1 MIRDN
6 TADMDLDRMTQDII
20 DPKNT
25 PEDPAN
31 EAGKA
36 TTKNTEKSTD
46 KGADKLYQIA
56 EKYAEDFSLFPDIE
70 DDTIYKHVKGLVSDK
85 DCQRLRE
92 ELRNLD
98 IDNYIAR
105 AVTPSENSN
114 RMSAKTVVKSLAHKI
129 LAETEDG
136 PLYIAEVELDFGQQM
151 RRIGFVCQNR
161 EHNNGAWLPKHHHLA
176 AQQVRNFA
184 KHSIPVVTLI
194 DTPGADA
201 GEDANAHNQAHSISH
216 FITEMSNLDVP
227 SLGIIWGAGY
237 SGGAIPLATTNLLLS
252 VRDGIFNTI
261 QPQGLASIARKYNL
275 SWQEC
280 AKFVGVSAY
289 ELQETGVI
297 DGIIDYLSTEH
308 NDKQS
313 NLLKAIVSGIQ
324 SIESGAADF
333 ARDNPYLMD
342 HYQRSVSRFLSP
354 SDKLNKL
361 QSQSSLY
368 LANNPT
374 EHVNIFGLTYR
385 FLRYLTLRCRIHSKT
400 LENYGRLA
408 EKEIPQ
414 GELNLRLEQ
423 AAQRKFQNW
432 MQAPEKIVYDDTLHK
447 SWKNFWSKF
456 EDRDG
461 ERNTIFKMFLGQPK
475 DNYLK
480 AKQELCFNLGLYLF
494 NRWKADA
501 NKNFQGLIAY
511 MEDYK
516 QNRFLLRSDDILDP
530 AAIAEFIFKNEHP
543 LASLVLTKIGH
554 DSQQKITTAMQK
566 EQNKGQL
573 NQLLAAALNKV
584 LRGEAISDEICAE
597 LKLSAKTQAL
607 ANSLANVT
615 IEANRR
621 ILEEAL
627 APYIQFKQENIQN
640 PEHPDITI
648 LDAILH
654 DELRADFTV
663 VCRNMLVFGE
673 LYDHIIHNLPN
684 VAKEAN
690 VDRALSRDSV
700 RSLLLTSLAQA
711 TKGDSYTA
719 LERES
724 FDHWLTYFSKS
735 NQRGNFLKS
744 VEEWKKLAFPQLSD
758 TLFVII
764 TFFFEKLLHEY
775 QAAEQEGKSY
785 NGRINPVSI
794 GRRKDFW
801 NRLTMAYHD
810 LLIQR
815 VLEEVKIEKKTSSG
829 AIVDKFFTNF
839 KEINANLLSSDPVH
853 FPGFRSSIE
862 QALNKNITPCGVVT
876 GIGSLNIDGEAKRV
890 GALISNLD
898 FQAGA
903 FDMASA
909 EKFCKLLVECARK
922 KLPVV
927 CFMSSGGMQT
937 KEGAAALFSMAIIN
951 DRITRFVRDND
962 LPIIVFGFGDCT
974 GGVQASFVTHPMVQ
988 TYYFSGTNMPFAG
1001 QIVVPSYLP
1010 STATLSNY
1018 LSISPD
1024 SMDGLVKHPFFD
1036 DLDNRLKAIDP
1047 NIPIARY
1054 SVNDVLSGVLKGF
1067 VVAQRM
1073 APELGSAEA
1082 DGNPEKEKIFA
1093 PINKVMIHA
1102 RGCTAAKLIKKAQDN
1117 NIQVVLVQSD
1127 PDMTSVA
1134 VDMLNENDRVVCIG
1148 GNTPD
1153 ESYLNAKSV
1162 IRIAQHEQVDA
1173 LHPGIGFLS
1182 ESSQFA
1188 ALCGNYDINFI
1199 GPAVSSMETMGNKS
1213 NAINTAMAAEV
1224 PVVPGSHGI
1233 LTSSANTASVAEE
1246 IGYPVLLKAVH
1257 GGGGKGIQVVE
1268 RPEQIHT
1275 LFHQISTEAKAA
1287 FGNGDV
1293 YLEKYVT
1300 SLRHIE
1306 VQILRDRFGNTKVLG
1321 LRDCSVQRNNQK
1333 VFEES
1338 GSTMLPKALEKAVY
1352 DYAEKLSNAV
1362 DYVGAGTV
1370 EFIYNLDADA
1380 IYFMEMNT
1388 RLQVEHPVTEVVS
1401 GIDIVSAQFDIAQGK
1416 SIEDLTPVENGYA
1429 IEVRVTAEK
1438 AIHKNGVIDFAPFP
1452 GTINECEL
1460 PEEDYVEIIT
1470 SAGAGK
1476 QVSPFYDSMIV
1487 QIICH
1492 GKDRDDT
1499 IAKLREYLERVRIT
1513 GVCTNITLL
1522 KRILDDTVFQLGDY
1536 DTTYLPQFL
1545 ARTDGDDLIATMES
1559 SAELHSNQVD
1569 SKALMIEGSDELKV
1583 FSPSTSIFYGSSS
1596 PSEPPFAKEGDIVS
1610 IDQTLCLM
1618 EAMKMYSPL
1627 TLSHLNSE
1635 GNELYSAKKRYCIT
1649 RVLNSDG
1656 QQVNQGD
1663 LLFVVKPITTD
1674 Q

>member
-1 MIRDN
+1 
-6 TADMDLDRMTQDII
+6 MTQAII
-20 DPKNT
+20 DQKVIQQ
-25 PEDPAN
+25 D
-31 EAGKA
+31 A
-36 TTKNTEKSTD
+36 TED
-46 KGADKLYQIA
+46 KGIDKLYQIA
-56 EKYAEDFSLFPDIE
+56 EQLSEDFSLFPNIE
-70 DDTIYKHVKGLVSDK
+70 DDTIYKHVQGLVSDN
-85 DCQRLRE
+85 DCQRIRE

-98 IDNYIAR
+98 IDNYIER
-105 AVTPSENSN
+105 VVSPSENSG
-114 RMSAKTVVKSLAHKI
+114 RMSAKTVVKDLAHKI
-129 LAETEDG
+129 LTEVDEG
-136 PLYIAEVELDFGQQM
+136 PLYVAEVELDFGSFF
-151 RRIGFVCQNR
+151 RRIGFICQNR
-161 EHNNGAWLPKHHHLA
+161 EHNNGAWLPRHHHLA
-176 AQQVRNFA
+176 AQQMRNFA
-184 KHSIPVVTLI
+184 KHSIPVITLI

-201 GEDANAHNQAHSISH
+201 GEEANANNQAHSISH
-216 FITEMSNLDVP
+216 LITEMANLDVP

-237 SGGAIPLATTNLLLS
+237 SGGAIPLATANLLLS

-289 ELQETGVI
+289 ELQEIGVI
-297 DGIIDYLSTEH
+297 DGVIDYAPSDESE
-308 NDKQS
+308 KQY
-313 NLLKAIVSGIQ
+313 NLLKAIISGVQ
-324 SIESGAADF
+324 SIEEGAADF
-333 ARDNPYLMD
+333 ARNNPYLMA
-342 HYQRSVSRFLSP
+342 HYQRSVTRFLSP
-354 SDKLNKL
+354 SDKLDEMQK
-361 QSQSSLY
+361 QSSFF
-368 LANNPT
+368 LAKNPT
-374 EHVNIFGLTYR
+374 EHVNLFGLTYR
-385 FLRYLTLRCRIHSKT
+385 YLRYLTLRRRIHSNT

-414 GELNLRLEQ
+414 GELSQRLEK

-461 ERNTIFKMFLGQPK
+461 ERNTIFKMFLGEPK

-501 NKNFQGLIAY
+501 NKNFQGLMAY

-530 AAIAEFIFKNEHP
+530 AAIAEFIFKNDHP
-543 LASLVLTKIGH
+543 LATLVLETVSH
-554 DSQQKITTAMQK
+554 ESQQKITAAMQK
-566 EQNKGQL
+566 EQHKGEL
-573 NQLLAAALNKV
+573 NQLIAAALNKV
-584 LRGEAISDEICAE
+584 LRDETINEDICAQ
-597 LKLSAKTQAL
+597 LKLSDKTQAL
-607 ANSLANVT
+607 ANSLANVSV
-615 IEANRR
+615 EANRR
-621 ILEEAL
+621 IFEEAL

-654 DELRADFTV
+654 DELRNDFTQ
-663 VCRNMLVFGE
+663 VCQNMLVFGE
-673 LYDHIIHNLPN
+673 LYDHIILNLPT

-690 VDRALSRDSV
+690 VDRALDRESV

-711 TKGDSYTA
+711 TEGDSYTPQ
-719 LERES
+719 ERES
-724 FDHWLTYFSKS
+724 FDHWLSYFSKS

-775 QAAEQEGKSY
+775 QEAEQEGKAY

-815 VLEEVKIEKKTSSG
+815 VLEDVKREKKTS
-829 AIVDKFFTNF
+829 APALIEKFFTDFEEVNS
-839 KEINANLLSSDPVH
+839 NLLSSDPVH

-862 QALNKNITPCGVVT
+862 QALNNGITPCGVVT
-876 GIGSLNIDGEAKRV
+876 GFGNLSIDGEEKRV

-909 EKFCKLLVECARK
+909 EKFCKLLVECSRQQ
-922 KLPVV
+922 LPVV

-937 KEGAAALFSMAIIN
+937 KEGAAALFSMAIVN

-962 LPIIVFGFGDCT
+962 LPIIIFGFGDCT
-974 GGVQASFVTHPMVQ
+974 GGAQASFVTHPMVQ
-988 TYYFSGTNMPFAG
+988 TYYLSGTNMPFAG

-1036 DLDNRLKAIDP
+1036 DIDDRLKAIDP
-1047 NIPIARY
+1047 SIPVARY
-1054 SVNDVLSGVLKGF
+1054 SVNDVLSRILKGL

-1073 APELGSAEA
+1073 APDMGLADTSSSASK
-1082 DGNPEKEKIFA
+1082 DKKFA
-1093 PINKVMIHA
+1093 PIKKVMIHA
-1102 RGCTAAKLIKKAQDN
+1102 RGCTAAKLIRKAQDN
-1117 NIQVVLVQSD
+1117 DIQVVLVQSD
-1127 PDMTSVA
+1127 PDMNSVA
-1134 VDMLNENDRVVCIG
+1134 VDMLGPQDRVVCIG

-1162 IRIAQHEQVDA
+1162 IRIAQHEKVDA

-1188 ALCGNYDINFI
+1188 ALCGNYNINFV
-1199 GPAVSSMETMGNKS
+1199 GPSVSSMETMGNKS
-1213 NAINTAMAAEV
+1213 NAINTAMSASV

-1233 LTSSANTASVAEE
+1233 LTSSANTASVAQE

-1306 VQILRDRFGNTKVLG
+1306 VQILRDSHGNTKILG

-1338 GSTMLPKALEKAVY
+1338 GSTMLPRILEQAVY
-1352 DYAEKLSNAV
+1352 DYAEKLSDAV
-1362 DYVGAGTV
+1362 EYVGAGTV

-1388 RLQVEHPVTEVVS
+1388 RLQVEHPVTELVS

-1416 SIEDLTPVENGYA
+1416 SIKDLKPKQKGYA
-1429 IEVRVTAEK
+1429 IEVRIAAEK
-1438 AIHKNGVIDFAPFP
+1438 AVYKDGAIDFAPFP
-1452 GTINECEL
+1452 GTIDECVF
-1460 PEEDYVEIIT
+1460 PEEDHIELIT
-1470 SAGAGK
+1470 TAGAGK

-1487 QIICH
+1487 QVICY

-1499 IAKLREYLERVRIT
+1499 IAKLREYLNRCRIT

-1522 KRILDDTVFQLGDY
+1522 KRILDDKIFQLGDY

-1559 SAELHSNQVD
+1559 SAELKNNQVD
-1569 SKALMIEGSDELKV
+1569 AKALMIEGSDELKV
-1583 FSPSTSIFYGSSS
+1583 FSPSTSIFYGSAS
-1596 PSEPPFAKEGDIVS
+1596 PTEPDFAKEGDIVT

-1618 EAMKMYSPL
+1618 EAMKMFTPL
-1627 TLSHLNSE
+1627 SLSHLNTE
-1635 GNELYSAKKRYCIT
+1635 TNQLYPASKRYRIT
-1649 RVLNSDG
+1649 RILNSDG

-1663 LLFVVKPITTD
+1663 LLFVIKPASND
-1674 Q
+1674 A

>member
-1 MIRDN
+1 
-6 TADMDLDRMTQDII
+6 MTQVII
-20 DPKNT
+20 DKKDKPL
-25 PEDPAN
+25 
-31 EAGKA
+31 A
-36 TTKNTEKSTD
+36 TGDNISI
-46 KGADKLYQIA
+46 DKLYQVA
-56 EKYAEDFSLFPDIE
+56 EKLAEDFSLFPNI
-70 DDTIYKHVKGLVSDK
+70 DDDSIYNRVQGLVGNK
-85 DCQRLRE
+85 ECQRERKA
-92 ELRNLD
+92 LRNLD
-98 IDNYIAR
+98 IDNYIER
-105 AVTPSENSN
+105 VVSPSENN
-114 RMSAKTVVKSLAHKI
+114 ARMSAKSIVMTLAHDI
-129 LAETEDG
+129 IAEFDEG
-136 PLYIAEVELDFGQQM
+136 ALYVAEVELDFGSFY
-151 RRIGFVCQNR
+151 RRIGFICQNR
-161 EHNNGAWLPKHHHLA
+161 EHNNGAWLPKHHQLA
-176 AQQVRNFA
+176 AQHVRNFA

-201 GEDANAHNQAHSISH
+201 GEEANANNQAHSISH
-216 FITEMSNLDVP
+216 FITEMANLDVP
-227 SLGIIWGAGY
+227 SLAIIWGAGY
-237 SGGAIPLATTNLLLS
+237 SGGAIPLATANLLLS

-289 ELQETGVI
+289 ELQHIGVI
-297 DGIIDYLSTEH
+297 DGIIDYVPSDGI
-308 NDKQS
+308 DKQG
-313 NLLKAIVSGIQ
+313 NLLQAIVSGIR
-324 SIESGAADF
+324 SIEVGATEF
-333 ARDNPYLMD
+333 ARHNPYIME
-342 HYQRSVSRFLSP
+342 HYQRSVTRFLSP
-354 SDKLNKL
+354 SEKLDEM
-361 QSQSSLY
+361 QRQSSFH

-374 EHVNIFGLTYR
+374 EHSNIFGITYR
-385 FLRYLTLRCRIHSKT
+385 YLRYLTLRRRIHSKT

-408 EKEIPQ
+408 EKEIPT
-414 GELNLRLEQ
+414 GELSQRLEK

-447 SWKNFWSKF
+447 SWKNFWTKF
-456 EDRDG
+456 EDRDE
-461 ERNTIFKMFLGQPK
+461 ERNTIFKMFLGEPK

-480 AKQELCFNLGLYLF
+480 AKQELCFKLGLYLF

-501 NKNFQGLIAY
+501 TKNFQGLMTY
-511 MEDYK
+511 LEDYK
-516 QNRFLLRSDDILDP
+516 QNRFLLRADDILD
-530 AAIAEFIFKNEHP
+530 ASSIAEFIFKNEHP
-543 LASLVLTKIGH
+543 LAGLVLEKVSH
-554 DSQQKITTAMQK
+554 ESQQKITSAMK
-566 EQNKGQL
+566 REQSKGQL
-573 NQLLAAALNKV
+573 NQLIAAALNKV
-584 LRGEAISDEICAE
+584 LRDEPIAEDICAQ
-597 LKLSAKTQAL
+597 LKLSDKTQAL

-615 IEANRR
+615 VEANRR
-621 ILEEAL
+621 IFEEAL

-640 PEHPDITI
+640 PAHPDITI

-654 DELRADFTV
+654 DELRGDFIQ
-663 VCRNMLVFGE
+663 VCQNMLVFGE
-673 LYDHIIHNLPN
+673 LYDHIIHNLPT

-690 VDRALSRDSV
+690 IDRALSQDSV

-711 TKGDSYTA
+711 TEGDSYTPQ
-719 LERES
+719 ERES
-724 FDHWLTYFSKS
+724 FDHWLNYFSQS

-775 QAAEQEGKSY
+775 QAAEQDGKSY
-785 NGRINPVSI
+785 SGRINPVSI

-815 VLEEVKIEKKTSSG
+815 VLEDVKREKKTM
-829 AIVDKFFTNF
+829 APVLIEKFFSDF
-839 KEINANLLSSDPVH
+839 EEINSNLLSADPVN

-862 QALNKNITPCGVVT
+862 QALNNGITPCGVVT
-876 GIGSLNIDGEAKRV
+876 GFGNLSIDGEEKRV
-890 GALISNLD
+890 GALVSNLD

-909 EKFCKLLVECARK
+909 EKFCKLLVECSRQQ
-922 KLPVV
+922 LPVV
-927 CFMSSGGMQT
+927 CFISSGGMQT
-937 KEGAAALFSMAIIN
+937 KEGAAALFSMAIVN

-974 GGVQASFVTHPMVQ
+974 GGAQASFVTHPMVQ

-1018 LSISPD
+1018 LSTSQD
-1024 SMDGLVKHPFFD
+1024 SMDGLVKHPCFD
-1036 DLDNRLKAIDP
+1036 DIDDRLKAIDP
-1047 NIPIARY
+1047 SIPVARY
-1054 SVNDVLSGVLKGF
+1054 SVNDVLSRILKGL

-1073 APELGSAEA
+1073 GPDTGLLDTTTGA
-1082 DGNPEKEKIFA
+1082 NKEKLFG
-1093 PINKVMIHA
+1093 PIKTVMVHA
-1102 RGCTAAKLIKKAQDN
+1102 RGCIAAKLIKKAQDN
-1117 NIQVVLVQSD
+1117 NINVVLVQSD

-1134 VDMLNENDRVVCIG
+1134 VDMLGPNDRVVCIG

-1188 ALCGNYDINFI
+1188 ALCANYDINFV
-1199 GPAVSSMETMGNKS
+1199 GPSVSSMETMGNKS
-1213 NAINTAMAAEV
+1213 NAINTAIAAQV

-1233 LTSSANTASVAEE
+1233 LTSSANTASVAED

-1268 RPEQIHT
+1268 RPEQIHE

-1306 VQILRDRFGNTKVLG
+1306 VQVLRDRFGNTKILG

-1338 GSTMLPKALEKAVY
+1338 GSTMLPKELEQAVY
-1352 DYAEKLSNAV
+1352 DYAEKLSDAV

-1416 SIEDLTPVENGYA
+1416 SIADLKPVQNGYA

-1438 AIHKNGVIDFAPFP
+1438 AIRKGDLIDFAPFP
-1452 GTINECEL
+1452 GTINECVL
-1460 PEEDYVEIIT
+1460 PEYDHIQLIT
-1470 SAGAGK
+1470 SAGPGK

-1487 QIICH
+1487 QVICF

-1499 IAKLREYLERVRIT
+1499 IAKLRSYLDEVRIT
-1513 GVCTNITLL
+1513 GVCTNLVLL
-1522 KRILDDTVFQLGDY
+1522 KRILDDSIFQLGDY

-1545 ARTDGDDLIATMES
+1545 ARTDGAALIADMEA
-1559 SAELHSNQVD
+1559 SAELNSNQVD
-1569 SKALMIEGSDELKV
+1569 AKALAIEGSDELKV
-1583 FSPSTSIFYGSSS
+1583 LSPSTCIFYGSSS
-1596 PSEPPFAKEGDIVS
+1596 PSEPPFAKEGEIVT

-1618 EAMKMYSPL
+1618 EAMKMFSPL
-1627 TLSHLNSE
+1627 SLKNFNSK
-1635 GNELYSAKKRYCIT
+1635 GSVLYPANQRYKIT
-1649 RVLNSDG
+1649 RILNSDG

-1663 LLFVVKPITTD
+1663 LLFVVKPVGESIKG
-1674 Q
+1674 

>member
-1 MIRDN
+1 
-6 TADMDLDRMTQDII
+6 MTQAII
-20 DPKNT
+20 DQQDIQT
-25 PEDPAN
+25 AM
-31 EAGKA
+31 
-36 TTKNTEKSTD
+36 TED
-46 KGADKLYQIA
+46 KGVDKLYQIA
-56 EKYAEDFSLFPDIE
+56 EQLAEDFSLFPNIE
-70 DDTIYKHVKGLVSDK
+70 DDTIYKHVQGLVGDT
-85 DCQRLRE
+85 DCQRIRE

-98 IDNYIAR
+98 IDNYIER
-105 AVTPSENSN
+105 VVSPSENSS

-129 LAETEDG
+129 LTEFDEG
-136 PLYIAEVELDFGQQM
+136 PLYVAEVELDFGSFF
-151 RRIGFVCQNR
+151 RRIGFICQNR
-161 EHNNGAWLPKHHHLA
+161 EHNNGAWLPRHHHLA
-176 AQQVRNFA
+176 AQQMRNFA
-184 KHSIPVVTLI
+184 KHSIPVITLI

-201 GEDANAHNQAHSISH
+201 GEEANANNQAHSISH
-216 FITEMSNLDVP
+216 LITEMANLDVP

-237 SGGAIPLATTNLLLS
+237 SGGAIPLATANLLLS

-289 ELQETGVI
+289 ELQEIGVI
-297 DGIIDYLSTEH
+297 DGIIDYAPSDESE
-308 NDKQS
+308 KQY

-324 SIESGAADF
+324 SIEQGASDF
-333 ARDNPYLMD
+333 ARNNPYLME
-342 HYQRSVSRFLSP
+342 HYQRSVTRFLSP
-354 SDKLNKL
+354 SDKLDEM
-361 QSQSSLY
+361 QRQSSFF
-368 LANNPT
+368 LAKNPT
-374 EHVNIFGLTYR
+374 EHVNVFGLTYR
-385 FLRYLTLRCRIHSKT
+385 YLRYLTLRRRIHSNT

-414 GELNLRLEQ
+414 GELSQRLEK

-461 ERNTIFKMFLGQPK
+461 ERNSIFKMFLGEPK

-501 NKNFQGLIAY
+501 TKNFQGLIAY

-530 AAIAEFIFKNEHP
+530 GAIAEFIFKNDHP
-543 LASLVLTKIGH
+543 LANLVLETVSH
-554 DSQQKITTAMQK
+554 ESQQKITASMQK
-566 EQNKGQL
+566 EQSKGEL
-573 NQLLAAALNKV
+573 NQLIAAALNKV
-584 LRGEAISDEICAE
+584 LREDTISEEICSQ
-597 LKLSAKTQAL
+597 LKLSDKTQAL
-607 ANSLANVT
+607 ANSLANVSV
-615 IEANRR
+615 EANRR
-621 ILEEAL
+621 IFEEAL
-627 APYIQFKQENIQN
+627 APYIQFKQESIQN

-654 DELRADFTV
+654 EELRSDFTQ
-663 VCRNMLVFGE
+663 VCQNMLVFGE

-711 TKGDSYTA
+711 TEGDSYTPQ
-719 LERES
+719 ERES
-724 FDHWLTYFSKS
+724 FDHWLSYFSKS

-775 QAAEQEGKSY
+775 QEAEQEGKTY

-815 VLEEVKIEKKTSSG
+815 VLDEVKREKKTSAANLIG
-829 AIVDKFFTNF
+829 KFFTNF
-839 KEINANLLSSDPVH
+839 EEINSNLLSSDPVH

-862 QALNKNITPCGVVT
+862 QALNKDITPCGVVT
-876 GIGSLNIDGEAKRV
+876 GFGNLSIEGEEKRV

-909 EKFCKLLVECARK
+909 EKFCKLLVECARL

-937 KEGAAALFSMAIIN
+937 KEGAAALFSMAIVN

-962 LPIIVFGFGDCT
+962 LPIIIFGFGDCT
-974 GGVQASFVTHPMVQ
+974 GGAQASFVTHPMVQ
-988 TYYFSGTNMPFAG
+988 TYYLSGTNMPFAG

-1036 DLDNRLKAIDP
+1036 DIDDKLKAIDP
-1047 NIPIARY
+1047 NIPVARY
-1054 SVNDVLSGVLKGF
+1054 SVNDVLSRILKGF

-1073 APELGSAEA
+1073 APDIGLADTGSSANK
-1082 DGNPEKEKIFA
+1082 DKKFA
-1093 PINKVMIHA
+1093 PIKKVMIHA

-1117 NIQVVLVQSD
+1117 DINVVLVQSD
-1127 PDMTSVA
+1127 PDMQSVA
-1134 VDMLNENDRVVCIG
+1134 VDMLGPQDRVVCIG

-1188 ALCGNYDINFI
+1188 ALCGNNDINFV

-1213 NAINTAMAAEV
+1213 NAINTAMAANV

-1306 VQILRDRFGNTKVLG
+1306 VQILRDCHGNTKVLG

-1338 GSTMLPKALEKAVY
+1338 GSTMLPRILEQAVY
-1352 DYAEKLSNAV
+1352 DYAEKLSDAV

-1388 RLQVEHPVTEVVS
+1388 RLQVEHPVTELVS

-1416 SIEDLTPVENGYA
+1416 SIKDLNPKQNGYA

-1438 AIHKNGVIDFAPFP
+1438 AVWKDGDIDFAPFP
-1452 GTINECEL
+1452 GIINECLL
-1460 PEEDYVEIIT
+1460 PQEDYIELIT

-1487 QIICH
+1487 QIICY
-1492 GKDRDDT
+1492 GEDRDDT
-1499 IAKLREYLERVRIT
+1499 INKLREYLDRVRIT

-1522 KRILDDTVFQLGDY
+1522 KRILDDKVFQLGDY

-1559 SAELHSNQVD
+1559 SAELNSNQLD
-1569 SKALMIEGSDELKV
+1569 AKALMIEGSDELKV
-1583 FSPSTSIFYGSSS
+1583 FSPSTSIFYGSAS
-1596 PSEPPFAKEGDIVS
+1596 PTEPAFAKEGDIIS

-1618 EAMKMYSPL
+1618 EAMKMFSPMS
-1627 TLSHLNSE
+1627 LSHLNND
-1635 GNELYSAKKRYCIT
+1635 GNELYPANKRYRIT
-1649 RVLNSDG
+1649 RILNSDG

-1663 LLFVVKPITTD
+1663 LLFVIKPVTNES
-1674 Q
+1674 